1 MHQCLLFLRGH
12 LIMCAVCVCVFPFFA
27 LRPVTVAVAM
37 TAVQSNPSGLLK
49 AYAAAAAGGFAAVDV
64 DAMLKAL
71 KVAAGKGSAAGSGK
85 SSSSGS
91 TGGLLGL
98 GMGLGRAKPLS
109 APLKEDY
116 AAADFADLEVIA
128 DKAEK
133 AEKGDGGGAG
143 EEGAK
148 ARGIAGMFASLTR
161 SKSSKYNS

>member
-1 MHQCLLFLRGH
+1 
-12 LIMCAVCVCVFPFFA
+12 
-27 LRPVTVAVAM
+27 VAA

-71 KVAAGKGSAAGSGK
+71 KVAAGKGSAAGSSK
-85 SSSSGS
+85 SSSGS
-91 TGGLLGL
+91 TGGLM
-98 GMGLGRAKPLS
+98 GMGFGRAKPLS